1 MCYLL
6 VCKEESWC
14 LMMVYALLIYSNNI
28 LYSVNFLEDMYII
41 TGNLTWFLT
50 FLELRNIVVYLW
62 MER

>member
-1 MCYLL
+1 
-6 VCKEESWC
+6 
-14 LMMVYALLIYSNNI
+14 MMVYALLIYSNNI